1 MLNMGMVDNLEFWYT
16 IFEFPGPKH
25 VFHSWV
31 SRRRI
36 CGDKIKDP
44 KRKVDTNRLVSET
57 HQIWKDLLLLD
68 SPNVY
73 QQYKKES
80 EKEGKF
86 QL

>member
-1 MLNMGMVDNLEFWYT
+1 M
-16 IFEFPGPKH
+16 
-25 VFHSWV
+25 FHSWV

-44 KRKVDTNRLVSET
+44 KRKVDTNRLVSEP

-73 QQYKKES
+73 LQYKKKS
-80 EKEGKF
+80 EKEGKL

>member
-1 MLNMGMVDNLEFWYT
+1 M
-16 IFEFPGPKH
+16 
-25 VFHSWV
+25 FHSRV

-44 KRKVDTNRLVSET
+44 KRKVDTNRPVSET

-68 SPNVY
+68 SPNVHWKDLLPLDSPIVHL
-73 QQYKKES
+73 QYKKKS
-80 EKEGKF
+80 KKEGKF